1 MSRHKL
7 MNSKRLRKD
16 NAQRKKLRKIEN
28 RSMEHNIESR
38 NRFPLTWTTD
48 FQKLFKSNPVEK
60 E

>member
-1 MSRHKL
+1 

-28 RSMEHNIESR
+28 GSMEHNIESR